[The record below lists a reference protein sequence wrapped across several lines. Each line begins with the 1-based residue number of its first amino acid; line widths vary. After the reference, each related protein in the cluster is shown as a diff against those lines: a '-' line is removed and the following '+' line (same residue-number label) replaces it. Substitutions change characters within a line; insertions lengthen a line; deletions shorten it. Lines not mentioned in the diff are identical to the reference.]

1 MQSWASTM
9 LGSRSRSTQTA
20 VRKIQSIYN
29 GKLTPITMQ
38 DLDETRKS
46 RERKNNEE
54 RWKKQCAEQWKQSEI
69 RASDQ
74 CPVVTPK
81 DTDAA
86 HETLTGGRELS
97 AEFPDE
103 SGRNSHTLIYAI
115 STNSEHAQQANRVP
129 GTGSRRTRT
138 KGRAV

>member
-1 MQSWASTM
+1 M
-9 LGSRSRSTQTA
+9 RR
-20 VRKIQSIYN
+20 
-29 GKLTPITMQ
+29 
-38 DLDETRKS
+38 EKS

-103 SGRNSHTLIYAI
+103 SERNSHTLIYAI

-138 KGRAV
+138 KGRAVRDAASSIGAPGRGRERSFQDYVSFPLSRMKAVEITMT